1 VIFRFDL
8 WSKPGEMP
16 AAVTRRARKVV
27 ASLLGSWRSRGL
39 LTGPYRET
47 SKPHREIVGDPVA
60 ERVSKEKTVRVKD
73 RNGHGWID
81 RSHGGDLEYDSDES
95 TKAYIQLNANVDTLN
110 NRIPILKRLLER
122 AMGERER
129 RTTPTQRTLEPP
141 GVDVGRP

>member
-1 VIFRFDL
+1 
-8 WSKPGEMP
+8 
-16 AAVTRRARKVV
+16 
-27 ASLLGSWRSRGL
+27 
-39 LTGPYRET
+39 
-47 SKPHREIVGDPVA
+47 
-60 ERVSKEKTVRVKD
+60 
-73 RNGHGWID
+73 
-81 RSHGGDLEYDSDES
+81 LEYDSDES